1 MEVKKSAVDMF
12 WLKLLETDQDM
23 AIKMLSVYSKCKR
36 IESIQVIN
44 AFTFARDKL
53 KMHVNSASYCVD
65 TFGDE
70 SENINLKQTPKLVY
84 ETNTTDRQS

>member
-12 WLKLLETDQDM
+12 WLKLLEVDQDM

-36 IESIQVIN
+36 IESIQVMN
-44 AFTFARDKL
+44 AFTFARDNM
-53 KMHVNSASYCVD
+53 KMHVNSASYLID
-65 TFGDE
+65 TFGDG

-84 ETNTTDRQS
+84 ENNTNEG

>member
-36 IESIQVIN
+36 IESIQVMN
-44 AFTFARDKL
+44 AFRFARN
-53 KMHVNSASYCVD
+53 KMKNDVNAASYCVD
-65 TFGDE
+65 TFGDG
-70 SENINLKQTPKLVY
+70 SENINLKQTPTLVY

>member
-12 WLKLLETDQDM
+12 WLKLLEIDQDM

-36 IESIQVIN
+36 IESIQVMN
-44 AFTFARDKL
+44 AFTFARDKM
-53 KMHVNSASYCVD
+53 KMHANATSYLVD
-65 TFGDE
+65 TFGDG

-84 ETNTTDRQS
+84 ENNINE

>member
-1 MEVKKSAVDMF
+1 M
-12 WLKLLETDQDM
+12 
-23 AIKMLSVYSKCKR
+23 
-36 IESIQVIN
+36 N

-53 KMHVNSASYCVD
+53 KMHVNAASYCVD
-65 TFGDE
+65 TFGDG

>member
-12 WLKLLETDQDM
+12 WLKLLEIDHESALRILAT
-23 AIKMLSVYSKCKR
+23 YRECKR
-36 IESIQVIN
+36 IESIQVMN

-53 KMHVNSASYCVD
+53 KMHVNAASYCVD
-65 TFGDE
+65 TFGDG

>member
-12 WLKLLETDQDM
+12 WLKILEIDQDM

-36 IESIQVIN
+36 IESIQIMN
-44 AFTFARDKL
+44 AFTFARDNM
-53 KMHVNSASYCVD
+53 KMHVNSASYLID
-65 TFGDE
+65 TFGDG

-84 ETNTTDRQS
+84 ENNTNEG

>member
-12 WLKLLETDQDM
+12 WLKLLEIDQDM

-36 IESIQVIN
+36 IESIQLMN
-44 AFTFARDKL
+44 AFTFARDKM
-53 KMHVNSASYCVD
+53 KMHINSASYCVD
-65 TFGDE
+65 TFGDG
-70 SENINLKQTPKLVY
+70 SENITLKQTPTLVY